1 MKLKF
6 NYFTIVFLFLIVS
19 PSLHTQN
26 ENSKWTVAIDFATVP
41 YRIEGGETIDISL
54 LNQSPRFSIAK
65 YMSKNITF
73 VGSFSSTIG
82 GNKKYTT
89 FDGLVRYDFGT
100 SQNIFVPYVLIGGSL
115 INAASLTPTI
125 NFGAGNT
132 LWFSDKYGFNFQIMY
147 KVPKDELAIQKSHF
161 MISIGFVYSLGLGR
175 MQPRVWE
182 N

>member
-1 MKLKF
+1 
-6 NYFTIVFLFLIVS
+6 VS
-19 PSLHTQN
+19 PPLHTQN

-41 YRIEGGETIDISL
+41 YRIESGETIDTSLLIQSPRFSL

-161 MISIGFVYSLGLGR
+161 MISIGFVYSLGLR
-175 MQPRVWE
+175 HMQPRVWE
-182 N
+182 H